1 MKLIYKPMK
10 RVFLIVMLSIS
21 FFTVQAQDRKSYED
35 KMNKLEKEYNS
46 LVELYKTIAEKNPNS
61 LTEADKEQMLEI
73 TVKADSLDSVQTVL
87 TMEIVRKFK
96 DSKFPAKY
104 VEAAMYSLEY
114 DELKEAVD
122 SNSGYYN
129 EPQMERPKKLLASFE
144 LRHPGMMFKDFE
156 MLDLNGK
163 TVKLSQWA
171 GKGKYVFVDFWASWC
186 GPCLREMPNVVEAYK
201 RFHDKGLEIVGVSF
215 DKDKKNWT
223 AAVERF
229 GMTWPQ
235 MSDLKYWESAAVSL
249 YGIRGIPANVLL
261 DPDGKIIALDLQGD
275 NLQKK
280 LEEIYK

>member
-1 MKLIYKPMK
+1 
-10 RVFLIVMLSIS
+10 
-21 FFTVQAQDRKSYED
+21 
-35 KMNKLEKEYNS
+35 
-46 LVELYKTIAEKNPNS
+46 
-61 LTEADKEQMLEI
+61 
-73 TVKADSLDSVQTVL
+73 
-87 TMEIVRKFK
+87 
-96 DSKFPAKY
+96 
-104 VEAAMYSLEY
+104 
-114 DELKEAVD
+114 
-122 SNSGYYN
+122 
-129 EPQMERPKKLLASFE
+129 
-144 LRHPGMMFKDFE
+144 MFKDFE

-163 TVKLSQWA
+163 MVKLSQWA

-223 AAVERF
+223 SAVERF

>member
-1 MKLIYKPMK
+1 
-10 RVFLIVMLSIS
+10 MLSIS

-73 TVKADSLDSVQTVL
+73 TVKADSLDSVQAVL

-171 GKGKYVFVDFWASWC
+171 GKGTYVFVDFWASWC